1 MTRIGFGGPRRLAME
16 LLGVLRAPRA
26 TRSPKPD
33 RVYVV
38 GHRGAPCQAPENTIE
53 SFDTALRLGADAVEA
68 DVCITRDG
76 EFVLW
81 HDADPDE
88 KLALARQAAAEK
100 LLVVP
105 DVPDVG
111 SPWRKPVREL
121 ELAAMRKH
129 YGYER
134 REGPAKKKRRIP
146 FERLRDLL
154 AWTREAEGLRR
165 VYLDLK
171 LAEDQVDEARLL
183 FETVSAF
190 IHEKAEVR
198 GPSFHLLSV
207 HRELVEALLEAA
219 RAEAAPTRISVYA
232 DFEKPGVLRFAQRL
246 GARCVG
252 LGRRGR
258 VWPGYCSE
266 LARVIEGCRSGTL
279 TSVVAWTVNDEKEL
293 RSLLRIGTPAIMTD
307 EIERLRRL
315 VKRRAPKKRT
325 ARSAARRAAARR

>member
-1 MTRIGFGGPRRLAME
+1 MTRLGFGGPRRLAME

-26 TRSPKPD
+26 PRGAKPE

-53 SFDTALRLGADAVEA
+53 SFNTALRLGADAVET

-88 KLALARQAAAEK
+88 RLALARQVAAEK

-105 DVPDVG
+105 DVPDIG
-111 SPWRKPVREL
+111 SHWRKPVREL

-129 YGYER
+129 YGYEL
-134 REGPAKKKRRIP
+134 REGSAKKKRRIA
-146 FERLRDLL
+146 FELLQDLL
-154 AWTREAEGLRR
+154 AWTREAGGLRR
-165 VYLDLK
+165 VYLDIK
-171 LAEDQVDEARLL
+171 LAQDQVEEARRL

-190 IHEKAEVR
+190 IHEKPR
-198 GPSFHLLSV
+198 GSGPSFHFLSV
-207 HRELVEALLEAA
+207 HREIVQVLLEAS
-219 RAEAAPTRISVYA
+219 RAEPAPARISVYA
-232 DFEKPGVLRFAQRL
+232 DFERPGVLHFAPGL

-252 LGRRGR
+252 IGRRGR
-258 VWPGYCSE
+258 VWSGYCSE
-266 LARVIEGCRSGTL
+266 LARVIAGCRSGTL
-279 TSVVAWTVNDEKEL
+279 TSVVAWTLSDEKEL
-293 RSLLRIGTPAIMTD
+293 RALLRMGTPAIMTD

-315 VKRRAPKKRT
+315 VDQRAPKRRAG
-325 ARSAARRAAARR
+325 RSAAKRSAVRR